1 MIADFRVE
9 FFFAFLANEA
19 KLPDNNVCIGGKVY
33 PEYQRYVSRG
43 IRRLSFAKTSSAFSF
58 NNLGKPHKHVNWSY
72 MRPMRGIW
80 LRDEVLAKDT
90 ILTGAIALFSR
101 SHLGDLG
108 SLQGPRRSKPR
119 VA

>member
-58 NNLGKPHKHVNWSY
+58 NNLRKPDITCSNSQYENHSICK
-72 MRPMRGIW
+72 R
-80 LRDEVLAKDT
+80 
-90 ILTGAIALFSR
+90 
-101 SHLGDLG
+101 
-108 SLQGPRRSKPR
+108 
-119 VA
+119 